1 MDAANR
7 TQYSQK
13 HHEDLQRLKNFR
25 LLDDDFCTKVFE
37 DIECVE
43 LLLRIIL
50 KKDDLKVIEVHSQ
63 YNMKNLQG
71 RSARLDI
78 FAIDSAGNVL
88 NIEIQRSDRGA
99 GPRRA
104 RYHSGL
110 IDANVTEPGG
120 QI

>member
-13 HHEDLQRLKNFR
+13 HQEDLQRLKNFR

-71 RSARLDI
+71 RSARPDI
-78 FAIDSAGNVL
+78 FAIDTPAM
-88 NIEIQRSDRGA
+88 
-99 GPRRA
+99 
-104 RYHSGL
+104 Y
-110 IDANVTEPGG
+110 
-120 QI
+120 